1 MVCTLILLGSCV
13 SFGTQLRHMSDVY
26 LLGQLVAL
34 ILPYLC
40 ILLAWLV
47 SSTPRSMI
55 ETVKVNSHVCVHV
68 VMSVKQTSGGKGRV
82 CVCTCV
88 VEVIS
93 Y

>member
-1 MVCTLILLGSCV
+1 
-13 SFGTQLRHMSDVY
+13 MSDVY

-68 VMSVKQTSGGKGRV
+68 VMSVSKQVEGKGGCV
-82 CVCTCV
+82 CVHV
-88 VEVIS
+88 LWKLLVINLRVTVAR
-93 Y
+93 